1 MEVPKLTPA
10 VFTGENKKSV
20 AELIEEDR
28 RKRRNASRRTAKID
42 ERLE

>member
-28 RKRRNASRRTAKID
+28 RKRNAGSRTAKT
-42 ERLE
+42 

>member
-1 MEVPKLTPA
+1 MEAPKLTPA

-28 RKRRNASRRTAKID
+28 RRRRCNTTHT
-42 ERLE
+42 EE